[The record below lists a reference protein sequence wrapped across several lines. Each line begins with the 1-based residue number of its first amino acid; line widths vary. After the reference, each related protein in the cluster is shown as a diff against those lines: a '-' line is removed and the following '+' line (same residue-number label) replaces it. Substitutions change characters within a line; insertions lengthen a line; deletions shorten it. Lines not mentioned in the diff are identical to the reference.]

1 LKECRAKIINKKS
14 VLVVYQALVM
24 RGGVHLPV
32 PEAEAELLL
41 LAEEADEET
50 PVLSGGL
57 MEELGLTLD
66 ELLGFTLDEL
76 QGLAE
81 LLCAM
86 ELEDTHDELADFEAE
101 ALELLEMLELQDA
114 ELDGRCDDE
123 LEITLDELTTELVE
137 LVP

>member
-1 LKECRAKIINKKS
+1 
-14 VLVVYQALVM
+14 
-24 RGGVHLPV
+24 
-32 PEAEAELLL
+32 
-41 LAEEADEET
+41 
-50 PVLSGGL
+50 

-76 QGLAE
+76 QGLVE

-114 ELDGRCDDE
+114 ELEGRCDEE
-123 LEITLDELTTELVE
+123 LEITLDELATELVE